1 MSAPPASSAERSA
14 TRAARAVQTV
24 RVLAGEPRPAG
35 SQSEDRAREYCRAR
49 LREAGFDVTEEAF
62 EYSTFVGHWGTSI
75 GGIIALSILLA
86 GGAAVRTGRPGVGLA
101 VLALGAAGL
110 AVVARA
116 LARTGVL
123 DFPAQRRT
131 GVNLVATRR
140 VDVGAASPG
149 EADEPTVWLMAHVD
163 SKSQPVPILVRAA
176 GITLLGV
183 VWAVAIVTAAV
194 QLALDSGGVDVVWGV
209 LTVLAIAGAI
219 PVIATTVGA
228 RSPGALDNA
237 TGVATI
243 LAAADD
249 ARGSHFGVCLTSAEE
264 LGLAGA
270 RAWVRGANRR
280 GSIAINCDSVDDGG
294 ATTCMYSGP
303 RPTSLVRS
311 VLAAGSRA
319 GVVIRAHRLLPGVLT
334 DGVALADAGW
344 HVVTLSKG
352 GVRTLARIHTPRDR
366 ADELTGTGM
375 DEVARVIVELL
386 EARSE

>member
-1 MSAPPASSAERSA
+1 MRAE
-14 TRAARAVQTV
+14 RAVQAV

-35 SQSEDRAREYCRAR
+35 SHSEERAREYCRGR
-49 LREAGFDVTEEAF
+49 LRDAGFDVTDEPF
-62 EYSTFVGHWGTSI
+62 EYSAFVGRWGTSI
-75 GGIIALSILLA
+75 GGIIAVSVLLFAARAARGDHA
-86 GGAAVRTGRPGVGLA
+86 GVALA
-101 VLALGAAGL
+101 VLALGAGAL
-110 AVVARA
+110 AVAGRA

-123 DFPAQRRT
+123 RFPLQRMR

-140 VDVGAASPG
+140 VGAGAATPG
-149 EADEPTVWLMAHVD
+149 EAGVPAVWLMAHID

-176 GITLLGV
+176 GITLLGL
-183 VWAVAIVTAAV
+183 VWVMAIGTASA
-194 QLALDSGGVDVVWGV
+194 QLAVGMGGLDVVWGA
-209 LTVLAIAGAI
+209 LMVLAIVGAI

-237 TGVATI
+237 TGVATV

-249 ARGSHFGVCLTSAEE
+249 ARGSDFGICLTSAEE

-270 RAWVRGANRR
+270 RAWVRRANRR
-280 GSIAINCDSVDDGG
+280 PSIAINCDSVDDLG
-294 ATTCMYSGP
+294 ATTCMYSGA
-303 RPTSLVRS
+303 RPAALVRS

-344 HVVTLSKG
+344 ETVTLSKG

-366 ADELTGTGM
+366 ADELTAAGM
-375 DEVARVIVELL
+375 DDVARVIVELL
-386 EARSE
+386 EARGE